1 MFCISVEA
9 IWTSQSQLWNSM
21 GSLSEVGVH
30 KSCKIS
36 IGILIHSGRKFNA
49 CQRAFHV
56 TYL

>member
-1 MFCISVEA
+1 MGITELV
-9 IWTSQSQLWNSM
+9 LRNGM

-36 IGILIHSGRKFNA
+36 IEILIHSGWKFNA
-49 CQRAFHV
+49 FQRAFHV